1 MKILLTGNRDPSIL
15 SDYLKERRWAF
26 EFIPLER
33 LIEVLKDSPKTG
45 LTADV
50 IVSVVHPDSA
60 FELRSTPTNLTPASN
75 AVKLVNEVRSLEG
88 FHAMKDGRKWATL
101 PVVLIVS
108 SLFSGDGIR
117 EPVDAMVTA
126 LHSDYGQN
134 LDEIREVV
142 SQYRQRLLD
151 ELDNLGLMVTYQQG
165 RYRVGPALTPRD
177 RAVEGEF
184 YYGSADTRDG
194 VRGKYFTVDRDA
206 FGIQYEIEKF
216 EALINDPDVTELD
229 LQHFFE
235 ENPHF
240 LISTRLM
247 QALPHVPLIDAH
259 GKLLVPDFVIKPI
272 VAVQRDSNWEI
283 LDLKHPQAKLLA
295 GPSNHKR
302 FSQDVMKAINQVKDY
317 RDHFENP
324 AHATAIADLLGHPL
338 RHPRLGVLIG
348 RMPVDEE
355 IEPFEN
361 AQAREAG
368 VRIVTYDEILETQ
381 KQLIK

>member
-1 MKILLTGNRDPSIL
+1 MKIILTGNREPSIL
-15 SDYLKERRWAF
+15 SDSLNERHWAF

-33 LIEVLKDSPKTG
+33 LIAILKNSSQTG
-45 LTADV
+45 LSADV

-60 FELRSTPTNLTPASN
+60 FETGSNHNNVTPASSV
-75 AVKLVNEVRSLEG
+75 VKLVKELRSLES
-88 FHAMKDGRKWATL
+88 FHAMKDGRKWASIPFL
-101 PVVLIVS
+101 MIVS
-108 SLFSGDGIR
+108 SIFSDQGIR
-117 EPVDAMVTA
+117 EPVDATVTD
-126 LHSDYGQN
+126 LHGDYSEN
-134 LDEIREVV
+134 LDEIQEVV

-151 ELDNLGLMVTYQQG
+151 ELDNIGLMVTYQRG
-165 RYRVGPALTPRD
+165 IYRVGPALTPRD

-184 YYGSADTRDG
+184 YYGAADTRDG
-194 VRGKYFTVDRDA
+194 VRGSYFTVDRDA
-206 FGIQYEIEKF
+206 FGIQYEVETF
-216 EALINDPDVTELD
+216 DALINDPKVTELD
-229 LQHFFE
+229 LQRFFE

-247 QALPHVPLIDAH
+247 QALPHVPLIDEH

-302 FSQDVMKAINQVKDY
+302 FSQDVVKAINQVKDY
-317 RDHFENP
+317 KDHFENP
-324 AHATAIADLLGHPL
+324 AHATAITNLLGHPL

-348 RMPVDEE
+348 RLPAGTEMEAL
-355 IEPFEN
+355 EN
-361 AQAREAG
+361 AQSREPE

-381 KQLIK
+381 KQLIR

>member
-1 MKILLTGNRDPSIL
+1 
-15 SDYLKERRWAF
+15 
-26 EFIPLER
+26 
-33 LIEVLKDSPKTG
+33 
-45 LTADV
+45 
-50 IVSVVHPDSA
+50 
-60 FELRSTPTNLTPASN
+60 
-75 AVKLVNEVRSLEG
+75 
-88 FHAMKDGRKWATL
+88 
-101 PVVLIVS
+101 
-108 SLFSGDGIR
+108 
-117 EPVDAMVTA
+117 
-126 LHSDYGQN
+126 
-134 LDEIREVV
+134 
-142 SQYRQRLLD
+142 
-151 ELDNLGLMVTYQQG
+151 MVTYQQG

-184 YYGSADTRDG
+184 YYGSADTREG

-229 LQHFFE
+229 LQRFFE

-247 QALPHVPLIDAH
+247 QALPHVLLVDAH
-259 GKLLVPDFVIKPI
+259 GKVLIPDFVIKPI

-317 RDHFENP
+317 KDHFENP
-324 AHATAIADLLGHPL
+324 AHASAITDLLGHPL

-348 RMPVDEE
+348 RMPASTEV
-355 IEPFEN
+355 EPFEN
-361 AQAREAG
+361 AQAREPG

-381 KQLIK
+381 KQLMR

>member
-1 MKILLTGNRDPSIL
+1 
-15 SDYLKERRWAF
+15 
-26 EFIPLER
+26 
-33 LIEVLKDSPKTG
+33 
-45 LTADV
+45 
-50 IVSVVHPDSA
+50 
-60 FELRSTPTNLTPASN
+60 
-75 AVKLVNEVRSLEG
+75 
-88 FHAMKDGRKWATL
+88 MKDGRKWATI

-108 SLFSGDGIR
+108 SLFGDDGIR
-117 EPVDAMVTA
+117 EPVDATVMA

-165 RYRVGPALTPRD
+165 RYRVGPALTPHD

-194 VRGKYFTVDRDA
+194 VRGKYFTIDRDA

-216 EALINDPDVTELD
+216 EALINDQDVSELD
-229 LQHFFE
+229 LQRFFE

-283 LDLKHPQAKLLA
+283 LDLKHPQANLLA

-324 AHATAIADLLGHPL
+324 AHATAITDLLGHPL

-348 RMPVDEE
+348 SMPADKE

-361 AQAREAG
+361 AQAREPG